1 MTIEINL
8 NYKQLLTLVK
18 QLSQVELAKF
28 KEEIS
33 QVEVSK
39 NTSNTESNQKSL
51 TDLLNLQI
59 YLLQQ

>member
-8 NYKQLLTLVK
+8 NYKQLLALVK
-18 QLSQVELAKF
+18 QLPQVELAKF

-39 NTSNTESNQKSL
+39 
-51 TDLLNLQI
+51 
-59 YLLQQ
+59 

>member
-1 MTIEINL
+1 MMTIEINL
-8 NYKQLLTLVK
+8 NYKQLLPLVK

-33 QVEVSK
+33 QVEVSE

-51 TDLLNLQI
+51 
-59 YLLQQ
+59 